1 MKRRE
6 LSLTYFAILGIVIAG
21 LYTFGA
27 PTSTLVCTV
36 LALACPPLMIFI
48 PGGRV
53 TATKGI
59 ATEGR
64 NQHIAA
70 GRW

>member
-27 PTSTLVCTV
+27 PTSTLVYMV

-48 PGGRV
+48 PGSRV
-53 TATKGI
+53 TTKGV
-59 ATEGR
+59 ATESR
-64 NQHIAA
+64 NQHIAT